1 MLFVRPIARFASRL
15 SVHEDNM
22 TLNAAAWSS
31 KHASVPCQSL
41 VASRHIVGASSDQSD
56 NWHPNEPR
64 RAGIFATHNAIKE
77 REAG

>member
-1 MLFVRPIARFASRL
+1 MLFVRPIARFVSRL

-41 VASRHIVGASSDQSD
+41 VASHHIVGASTISMTI
-56 NWHPNEPR
+56 
-64 RAGIFATHNAIKE
+64 GIQMNHAAPAYSPLTTL
-77 REAG
+77 